1 MKNLAERTGP
11 AAAFVAALMIAVA
24 VASAGT
30 LDRIGQD
37 KAIRIAYR
45 EDAPPF
51 SYKDKLGE
59 ASGFMVDLCR
69 AVAKHLADQ
78 RSLPSL
84 NVVYVPVT
92 ATDRFEAI
100 TQQKADLLCEPTSVT
115 LSRRE
120 QVDFSIP
127 TFLDGASLMVRAD
140 GPKNLRD
147 LAGKKVGVLAGTT
160 TQEALRNTLKETG
173 ITGDVVAAKTHGEG
187 LAMLDD
193 GQISAYFGDR
203 SILLFLI
210 KDSKAPEKLRLADD
224 YLSVEPYALALPRG
238 DSDFRLAVDRA
249 LSHIYRSGEI
259 VSIFQRT
266 FGGKAEPSQ
275 ILRTLFVISSLPD

>member
-1 MKNLAERTGP
+1 MNLALRTRLTP
-11 AAAFVAALMIAVA
+11 ASIATLLIAVG

-30 LDRIGQD
+30 LDRVGQE
-37 KAIRIAYR
+37 KSIRIAYR

-51 SYKDKLGE
+51 SYKDKIGE
-59 ASGFMVDLCR
+59 PAGFMVDLCR

-92 ATDRFEAI
+92 ASDRFEAI
-100 TQQKADLLCEPTSVT
+100 SQQKADLLCEPTSET

-160 TQEALRNTLKETG
+160 TEEALRNTLKEAG
-173 ITGDVVAAKTHGEG
+173 ITGDVVAAKTHDEG

-193 GQISAYFGDR
+193 GKISAYFGDR

-210 KDSKAPEKLRLADD
+210 KQSQAPDKLRLADD

-275 ILRTLFVISSLPD
+275 ILRTLYVISSLPD